1 MWKGNQRPSE
11 LSIPPHHI
19 VEKPSGRIPFSPLSF
34 PFDITSWFWPKTSLK
49 KKKNT
54 KKSSCKN
61 KFIGTLFIPR
71 QFSLERVAY
80 MLGPQAWSVQ
90 SFPVAKALSLSRG
103 RFSPFDMSFASFA
116 LGTSNLAEF
125 GMGRLGKTN
134 GGSFLWETWHV
145 NKKTELT
152 TYEECLTSAN
162 GTQSY
167 QSARRQSWRSS
178 F

>member
-1 MWKGNQRPSE
+1 MEREFRGHRNFLSLHITLLKNQAEGFPS
-11 LSIPPHHI
+11 LHSHFLLISPHD
-19 VEKPSGRIPFSPLSF
+19 
-34 PFDITSWFWPKTSLK
+34 FDPKHLFK
-49 KKKNT
+49 KKT
-54 KKSSCKN
+54 RKSLHAKICLLVHFS
-61 KFIGTLFIPR
+61 FLAR

-167 QSARRQSWRSS
+167 QSARRQS
-178 F
+178 